1 LITLAEIWNAVRTI
15 LNVVSQI
22 LGIASIIQGQ
32 TAKAA
37 QENVPFVI
45 DTHTSATFSAVTDG
59 TIGLA
64 AIKTAIDTLTSNQ
77 ATEFADIMAAIA
89 GLPQTG
95 DAVTLPGTFPPT
107 WVTGVGDAVWG
118 WPVPTSNNPAY
129 QFITLAGWGA
139 QQRGFPQTN
148 EETPFATALW
158 KVAGVWGEDGVSDP
172 NPNSTFTLD
181 VSTILASDATSA
193 DWLNRTLPSVLWFPP
208 LANGCL
214 GIADVDG
221 DNFQWYVD
229 LPIDKWLQL
238 KANLGLTASG
248 ATAPI
253 WPGLSGVTL
262 GSPVSLVDGLVITG
276 PLQGVI
282 VSISAAAPGKQKF
295 LYGTVAAY
303 QHIGAL
309 SFEDDNSDQE
319 SFQAL
324 EFENQFYLPKS
335 MLVASSVRFKANAGT
350 TGTVT
355 PFTIP

>member
-1 LITLAEIWNAVRTI
+1 LITITEIWNAVRTI
-15 LNVVSQI
+15 LNIVSQI
-22 LGIASIIQGQ
+22 LGIASIISGQ

-37 QENVPFVI
+37 QENVPFSI
-45 DTHTSATFSAVTDG
+45 DTNVSIIEGAVTDA
-59 TIGLA
+59 TFGLA

-95 DAVTLPGTFPPT
+95 DPVTLPTTAPT
-107 WVTGVGDAVWG
+107 GWTSGIADAVWV
-118 WPVPTSNNPAY
+118 WAVPVRLQPAY
-129 QFITLAGWGA
+129 QYLTNAA
-139 QQRGFPQTN
+139 DAASARGSMQSVERTN
-148 EETPFATALW
+148 AADALW
-158 KVAGVWGEDGVSDP
+158 TVNGTWNFDSTSDP
-172 NPNSTFTLD
+172 NPNSTYTLD
-181 VSTILASDATSA
+181 VTTILASDATSA
-193 DWLNRTLPSVLWFPP
+193 DWLHRVYGAIPWDLTNQDGTLAV
-208 LANGCL
+208 ADL
-214 GIADVDG
+214 GSGNWNWV
-221 DNFQWYVD
+221 VD
-229 LPIDKWLQL
+229 LPIERWLQL
-238 KANLGLTASG
+238 KTNLGLASTG

-282 VSISAAAPGKQKF
+282 VSITAAAPGKQKF

-335 MLVASSVRFKANAGT
+335 MLVASSVRFKANPGT